1 LQAVLTGGTILHVS
15 IDPNAGG
22 CTKVEG
28 GYPPLIL
35 AAGYIGSAFLGG
47 TFVLAGFDTLISKI
61 MSWVLGFGMIIPLA
75 LVRDKL

>member
-1 LQAVLTGGTILHVS
+1 MHVS

-28 GYPPLIL
+28 GFPPLIL
-35 AAGYIGSAFLGG
+35 SAGYIGSAFLGG
-47 TFVLAGFDTLISKI
+47 ALVLAGFDTLIAKV
-61 MSWVLGFGMIIPLA
+61 MSWVIGFGMIVPLA

>member
-1 LQAVLTGGTILHVS
+1 MKVS

-35 AAGYIGSAFLGG
+35 AAGYLGSTFLGA
-47 TFVLAGFDTLISKI
+47 TFVLAGFDTLVSKI
-61 MSWVLGFGMIIPLA
+61 MSWVIAFGMIVPLA

>member
-1 LQAVLTGGTILHVS
+1 MHVS
-15 IDPNAGG
+15 IDPNTGG

-35 AAGYIGSAFLGG
+35 CAGYIGSACLGG
-47 TFVLAGFDTLISKI
+47 TFILAGFDTLVSKI
-61 MSWVLGFGMIIPLA
+61 MSWVLGFGMFIPLA